1 MAPLINSL
9 GTVTLLAIAGVLYYG
24 AFSRITHGQYT
35 PDFYAYQLDRAP
47 DDDSTVLLPYIDSLL
62 ASACLFPLTR
72 RIGLLFALLFFGY
85 GVWVRFQAGQDLGYD
100 AALFG
105 GAVVAFAGTPSK
117 Y

>member
-1 MAPLINSL
+1 MSSLISAL
-9 GTVTLLAIAGVLYYG
+9 GTVTLLAIVGILYYG
-24 AFSRITHGQYT
+24 AFSRFTHGEYT

-47 DDDSTVLLPYIDSLL
+47 DDDSTVLLPYIDSFL

-85 GVWVRFQAGQDLGYD
+85 GVWVRFQAGQDLVYD

-105 GAVVAFAGTPSK
+105 GVAVAFAGTPSK